1 MSLPHCPRCGDR
13 PARMSGDME
22 DYMECRSCGF
32 GCCLTS
38 TVWAQE
44 VRAELARQALDAR
57 AIWKGDSA
65 KERIAYVL
73 REYVELGQHP
83 LRLPGEES

>member
-1 MSLPHCPRCGDR
+1 
-13 PARMSGDME
+13 MSGDME

-44 VRAELARQALDAR
+44 VRAELARQALEMR
-57 AIWKGDSA
+57 AHGGAGLDVSQGVVMQGYSW
-65 KERIAYVL
+65 
-73 REYVELGQHP
+73 LGQHP